1 MNDSFPGYALLLDK
15 YPYHA
20 HVLARLS
27 PLHDPTVGTMGVS
40 ADGRRFYLHLDL
52 DYVAAHREFLLGLM
66 LHEVHHIVLGHVTH
80 PRFFGAAHPDL
91 MALAMEMSANEY
103 VAEPLPGRP
112 VRWPQFTEL
121 GIREKQSTLQR
132 YDRLVAG
139 RLAGVLPP
147 QLQVETADHHHL
159 QGVGAAGDHPP
170 GDGRHLSQLVH
181 RGVAEARTE
190 GSPTG
195 RVAGRDPGDLLEEL
209 VGRPEPEAYLDWRAA
224 LQRFLARVRAPVH
237 SYARPNRRLPHLVG
251 VVPGRIWHPS
261 HPGRPSLLAAVDT
274 SASMGSDELAEIAA
288 QLHILGG
295 LTRITVVEFDAV
307 IQRVYPFSGH
317 LDSVAGG
324 GGTDYRPLFDPDLL
338 AEHHPDGIVVFS
350 DGWGRWPDDDPRVP
364 TLWALTNPGVFD
376 CPWGAKAAL
385 DWSG

>member
-1 MNDSFPGYALLLDK
+1 MNESFPGYALLLDA
-15 YPYHA
+15 YPYYA
-20 HVLARLS
+20 HVLAQLE

-52 DYVAAHREFLLGLM
+52 DYVAAHQEYLLGLM
-66 LHEVHHIVLGHVTH
+66 LHEVHHIVLGHVTR

-112 VRWPQFTEL
+112 VRVEQFAQLE
-121 GIREKQSTLQR
+121 IRERQSTLER

-139 RLAGVLPP
+139 RLAGALPKP
-147 QLQVETADHHHL
+147 LQVDLVDHHHDR
-159 QGVGAAGDHPP
+159 GVAASGGHPP
-170 GDGRHLSQLVH
+170 GDGRHLSRLVQH
-181 RGVAEARTE
+181 AVVEARGE

-195 RVAGRDPGDLLEEL
+195 RIAGHDPGDLLEEL
-209 VGRPEPEAYLDWRAA
+209 VEPHAPESFLDWRAA

-237 SYARPNRRLPHLVG
+237 SYARPNRRLPHLLG
-251 VVPGRIWHPS
+251 AVPGRIWHPS
-261 HPGRPSLLAAVDT
+261 HPSRPNLLAAVDT
-274 SASMGSDELAEIAA
+274 SASMGGDELAEIAA
-288 QLHILGG
+288 QLRILGG
-295 LTRITVVEFDAV
+295 LSRITVVEFDAD
-307 IQRVYPFSGH
+307 IQRVYPFPGR
-317 LDSVAGG
+317 LGSVAGG

-338 AEHHPDGIVVFS
+338 AEHRPDGIVVFS

-364 TLWALTNPGVFD
+364 TLWALTSPDVFD

-385 DWSG
+385 DWSR